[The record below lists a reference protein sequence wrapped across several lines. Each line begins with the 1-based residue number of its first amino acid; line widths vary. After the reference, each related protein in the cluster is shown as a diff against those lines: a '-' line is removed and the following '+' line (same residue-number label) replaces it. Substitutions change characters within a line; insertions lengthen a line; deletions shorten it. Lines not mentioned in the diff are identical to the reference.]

1 MSRSWFD
8 TLRDLREAE
17 RLARSL
23 EGTAPG
29 VVALEGGG
37 DMLVRLHGRPTGALF
52 CVLILFPKRYGR
64 PWPQSMPKA
73 RGRRPT
79 INR

>member
-1 MSRSWFD
+1 MASRSWSD

-29 VVALEGGG
+29 IVALEGGG
-37 DMLVRLHGRPTGALF
+37 DALVRLHGRPTGAWFWRLDP
-52 CVLILFPKRYGR
+52 FPLDLWEAMAGEHAEGQRASSGD
-64 PWPQSMPKA
+64 
-73 RGRRPT
+73 
-79 INR
+79 